1 MLAPME
7 IGCEPW
13 ISRLSEMVALG
24 CAVMGVRWWCEGVD
38 GEGGARC
45 WVWWEGGGLR
55 CVVDV
60 DVDCGGGWDGWCCRG
75 SIFRLVVV

>member
-24 CAVMGVRWWCEGVD
+24 CAVMGVRWWWEEGVD
-38 GEGGARC
+38 GGRC
-45 WVWWEGGGLR
+45 
-55 CVVDV
+55 
-60 DVDCGGGWDGWCCRG
+60 
-75 SIFRLVVV
+75 